1 MANPLIIPI
10 LSYLRE
16 QNSACSIVD
25 LVSLCKQDFLALIG
39 NEVDLQ
45 IVTFKKNF
53 FVMNALYQIQRDI
66 QSDGFSL
73 IIFPLKI
80 CIVPSSAENK
90 TALAIRDIAL
100 AQYYLDWSNLN
111 NITVK
116 EVDALFSSFWQSYR
130 AKDKVDAAL
139 AILGLTQG
147 VDWFKIRQA
156 YQKKIITSHPD
167 KGGCAAD
174 FIEIREAYEILSCRY
189 KKA

>member
-10 LSYLRE
+10 LRYLRE

-66 QSDGFSL
+66 QGDGFSL
-73 IIFPLKI
+73 SIFPLKI
-80 CIVPSSAENK
+80 CLLPSGAENK
-90 TALAIRDIAL
+90 AALATPDNVL
-100 AQYYLDWSNLN
+100 AQYYLDWSNLT
-111 NITVK
+111 NITAKDV
-116 EVDALFSSFWQSYR
+116 EALFSSFWQRYR
-130 AKDKVDAAL
+130 AKGKVDAAL
-139 AILGLTQG
+139 TILGLTQD
-147 VDWFKIRQA
+147 VDWLKIRQA
-156 YQKKIITSHPD
+156 YQKKIIICHPD

-174 FIEIREAYEILSCRY
+174 FIEIREAYEVLSCRY
-189 KKA
+189 RQT